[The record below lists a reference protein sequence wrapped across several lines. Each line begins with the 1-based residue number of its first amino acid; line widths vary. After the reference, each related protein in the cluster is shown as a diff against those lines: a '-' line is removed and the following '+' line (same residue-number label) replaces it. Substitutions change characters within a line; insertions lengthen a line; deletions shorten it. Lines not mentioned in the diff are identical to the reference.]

1 MSNAD
6 DVPLKDFLL
15 VVINERED
23 KYEQRF
29 QSLSQASETALRNA
43 TTAVL
48 KAETATERRLEGLNE
63 LRGALTD
70 QQASL
75 ARRDEVHLLVN
86 GLKAEIY
93 ARFDGIDRTMGTLS
107 KQMDTAAGR
116 SIGVSATVALL
127 IGATPVAI
135 AVAAY
140 FASKAS
146 ASP

>member
-1 MSNAD
+1 MTSD

-15 VVINERED
+15 AVINERED

-29 QSLSQASETALRNA
+29 QALAQASDTALKNA

-48 KAETATERRLEGLNE
+48 KAETATDRRLEGLNE

-75 ARRDEVHLLVN
+75 ARRDEVHLLVS
-86 GLKAEIY
+86 GLKAELS
-93 ARFDGIDRTMGTLS
+93 ARMDGLEKTLAS
-107 KQMDTAAGR
+107 ATAQIERNAGR
-116 SIGVSATVALL
+116 SSGISATVALL
-127 IGATPVAI
+127 IGLIPVAL

-146 ASP
+146 GP